1 MKKKSTLLN
10 LSSPSRNWNLVVS
23 QNYIVLYLNPGQGFV
38 GRENACGWDAES
50 KELNKNAHSNLKY
63 STEKIETTTEY
74 INKRI
79 NKSCQNN
86 QNNFEKKK
94 KKRANHCYAQQ

>member
-63 STEKIETTTEY
+63 SSKKLETAPES

-79 NKSCQNN
+79 NKLCQDHNN
-86 QNNFEKKK
+86 ILLQ
-94 KKRANHCYAQQ
+94 